1 MRLKNQINKTCLSEN
16 NNLGIENLQQSR
28 LKCVIERFDYFINE
42 IHEKLRWNN
51 YIGKYLIDLGSFN
64 TMLIDISVTSQS
76 MNNKNTNYTN
86 NYVIM
91 PWI

>member
-1 MRLKNQINKTCLSEN
+1 MRLKNQIHKTCLSEN
-16 NNLGIENLQQSR
+16 NNLGVKNLQQSR
-28 LKCVIERFDYFINE
+28 LKCVIERCDYFINE
-42 IHEKLRWNN
+42 IHEKLRSNN

-91 PWI
+91 P

>member
-28 LKCVIERFDYFINE
+28 LKCVIERCDYFINE
-42 IHEKLRWNN
+42 IHEKLRSNN

-91 PWI
+91 P

>member
-1 MRLKNQINKTCLSEN
+1 MRLKNQIHKTCLSEN
-16 NNLGIENLQQSR
+16 NNLGVKNLQQSR
-28 LKCVIERFDYFINE
+28 LKCVIERCDYFINE